1 MVQRAVALLAALG
14 PLVPPHTE
22 ARLGI
27 RVQRVRQLRFHD
39 EYYGI
44 YVQISH
50 GGRLYE
56 GHVSVL
62 HCLGCSQRLTLE
74 QVRRI
79 EARCGNLRG
88 MAVSLAHVP
97 MELVWRRG
105 LLHRGWCILHIHTP
119 LSRELWAVRG
129 LLSGWIPAATS
140 LENRANFHISFDSIV
155 Q

>member
-1 MVQRAVALLAALG
+1 MQHAVALLAAIG
-14 PLVPPHTE
+14 PLVPPGTV

-27 RVQRVRQLRFHD
+27 RIQRVWHLRFHE

-62 HCLGCSQRLTLE
+62 HCIGCTRRLMHE
-74 QVRRI
+74 QVRRV
-79 EARCGNLRG
+79 EDRCGNLRG
-88 MAVSLAHVP
+88 MAVPLAHVP
-97 MELVWRRG
+97 MELDWRRG
-105 LLHRGWCILHIHTP
+105 LLHRAWCIVHVHTP
-119 LSRELWAVRG
+119 LSHELWAVRG

-140 LENRANFHISFDSIV
+140 RENRANFHISFDGIV